1 MDVRSASL
9 RPVLLPLPARIV
21 LGAVAVAS
29 LGLAGWVP
37 PLVGATTAV
46 VGPIRTRM
54 RQALALTAG
63 LVVLGVV
70 LLGSVDKNHQDGS
83 VRNSVGI
90 VMLLTAMAVGAFC
103 AFYVPRKMP
112 TQATAELPGVQQA
125 LARRELRQQ
134 YKELTAQDP
143 VVAIELGVGRPDRPR
158 QIDDGGLVDL
168 NALDAT
174 SLQQCARLS
183 SAEAQQVLV
192 ARDRSGRL
200 SNVDELVVYSDLR
213 SDVADRLREYA
224 VFMI

>member
-90 VMLLTAMAVGAFC
+90 VMLLTAMAVGAF
-103 AFYVPRKMP
+103 YVPRKMP

-125 LARRELRQQ
+125 LARRQLRQQ

-174 SLQQCARLS
+174 SLQQYARLS